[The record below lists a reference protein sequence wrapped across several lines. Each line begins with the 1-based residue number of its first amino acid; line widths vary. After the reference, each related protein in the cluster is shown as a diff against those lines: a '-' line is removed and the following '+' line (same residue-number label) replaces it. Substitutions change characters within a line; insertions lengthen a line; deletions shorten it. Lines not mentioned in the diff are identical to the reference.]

1 MLDEVGAV
9 PGMFIIILYI
19 AAAMDGFVIFSIMVR
34 KIADVNEYASD
45 VLKWQKIVLLYIAA
59 AVVFVVRGVR
69 RLLRPHNGH
78 YIFIIQERK
87 I

>member
-9 PGMFIIILYI
+9 TGIFIIILYI

-34 KIADVNEYASD
+34 KIADVNEYTSE

-59 AVVFVVRGVR
+59 AVVLWYAAFGGYSVRIT
-69 RLLRPHNGH
+69 L
-78 YIFIIQERK
+78 
-87 I
+87 